1 MNQVAQY
8 IFFFLVGTTVLNF
21 FIAVAARAKTGNRE
35 FNVLVLYWVS
45 LFINFLGIAIFSK
58 SVNQIALAFFF
69 TAPPT
74 ALMAKMLRD
83 SRNIKTNWP
92 LVIGVELAG
101 MAVSAYLLLYTNA
114 GFSYSLLPFI
124 FTISWPWVYPIV
136 DTLFGKRLQANW
148 IEKAMALVFITGL
161 MSHFAFAFYR
171 LDESAAWWG
180 WSQAIAHY
188 QCLSVF
194 LPLLI
199 NHRRERNE
207 RKHLEMA
214 LEKLSGRQTTT
225 TKTDIDELY
234 RTLELQIG
242 QKEEFSRQL
251 SQTNMNLEE
260 EREMNEILIKTIS
273 HDLANPLTVVSAYV
287 DMLIAGRIAPEDF
300 EKIQERMR
308 LNLKSAMDMID
319 RIRTTIVTRSEAE
332 IVKVVPV
339 DLKIAIQR
347 TEMMFEDRMREKN
360 ITLHMTGDLTGLQV
374 LADENALV
382 EHVFANILSN
392 AVKFSYEGS
401 EIVVE
406 LRQDHDKVTVEFR
419 DYGVGIAP
427 SRMDKNRYVSTRG
440 TSGEEGTGFGLIV
453 MGYFI
458 RQFSAE
464 LKIVSHSQGGEKGT
478 SFIVVLNRPA
488 EAMPRVQ
495 LPAAN
500 IFS

>member
-8 IFFFLVGTTVLNF
+8 IFYFLVGTTVLNF
-21 FIAVAARAKTGNRE
+21 FIAVTARAKTGNRE
-35 FNVLVLYWVS
+35 FNVLVLYWVT
-45 LFINFLGIAIFSK
+45 LFLNFVGIAVFSK

-101 MAVSAYLLLYTNA
+101 MAVSAWLLLNTNL

-124 FTISWPWVYPIV
+124 FTISWPWLYPIA
-136 DTLFGKRLQANW
+136 DTLFGNRLEANW

-188 QCLSVF
+188 QCLSIF

-199 NHRRERNE
+199 NHRRERKE
-207 RKHLEMA
+207 RKNLEMA
-214 LEKLSGRQTTT
+214 LEKISGRQTTT
-225 TKTDIDELY
+225 SPVEIDELY
-234 RTLELQIG
+234 RALELQIG

-251 SQTNMNLEE
+251 SKTNMNLEE

-273 HDLANPLTVVSAYV
+273 HDLANPLTVVSAYMEMIV
-287 DMLIAGRIAPEDF
+287 AGRIASEDF

-308 LNLKSAMDMID
+308 VNLKSALDMIA

-332 IVKVVPV
+332 SIKVVPV
-339 DLKIAIQR
+339 DLKMAIQR
-347 TEMMFEDRMREKN
+347 TEMLFEQRMQEKN
-360 ITLHMTGDLTGLQV
+360 ITLNITGDLSGLQV
-374 LADENALV
+374 MADENALV

-392 AVKFSYEGS
+392 ALKFSYENS
-401 EIVVE
+401 QIVIE
-406 LRQDHDKVTVEFR
+406 LRQDHEKVMVEFR
-419 DYGVGIAP
+419 DFGVGIQP
-427 SRMDKNRYVSTRG
+427 NRTDKQRYSSTRG

-458 RQFSAE
+458 RQFGAD
-464 LKIVSHSQGGEKGT
+464 LRIVSHSQGGEKGT
-478 SFIVVLNRPA
+478 SFIVVLNRPV
-488 EAMPRVQ
+488 EALPKIQ
-495 LPAAN
+495 LPPAN